1 MAKNSGGL
9 EQIRENSSRFF
20 CSAGNGPLQQ
30 WRVRIANLGW
40 VRKAK
45 KRDPRGP
52 VVVASGLVRRSI
64 TAIVVMMVMMVV
76 MPMPGHHDDPWHI
89 AAIRVMMVMM
99 VMMVMVLRQL
109 HIPVG
114 GFSLWL
120 FIDRLQERCRVRD
133 RFE

>member
-1 MAKNSGGL
+1 MAKNSAGL

-20 CSAGNGPLQQ
+20 CRAGNGPLQQ
-30 WRVRIANLGW
+30 QRVRIANLGW

-45 KRDPRGP
+45 KRDPKGP

-64 TAIVVMMVMMVV
+64 TAIVVMMVMVV
-76 MPMPGHHDDPWHI
+76 MVIPMPGHHDDPWHI
-89 AAIRVMMVMM
+89 AAIRVMV